1 MKLKTILI
9 VTVCISIASACGV
22 SAKQLVPPVLVD
34 LDSKYLDGAV
44 LNGISQ
50 IGHYGSSKV
59 HQVKDFVVL
68 NIRDVLSGQAPN
80 LEKARDS
87 LTDSFDTFQS

>member
-9 VTVCISIASACGV
+9 ATVCISIASACGV
-22 SAKQLVPPVLVD
+22 SANQFVPPVLAD

-44 LNGISQ
+44 LNGMNN
-50 IGHYGSSKV
+50 IGHYGSDKA

-68 NIRDVLSGQAPN
+68 NIRELLSN
-80 LEKARDS
+80 EKS
-87 LTDSFDTFQS
+87 T

>member
-9 VTVCISIASACGV
+9 STVCISIASACGV
-22 SAKQLVPPVLVD
+22 SANQFVPPVLVD

-44 LNGISQ
+44 LNGMNK
-50 IGHYGSSKV
+50 IGHYGSAKA

-68 NIRDVLSGQAPN
+68 NLRDVMSTEKST
-80 LEKARDS
+80 LEKAQDS
-87 LTDSFDTFQS
+87 LTDAFDSFQS